1 MVNTAEC
8 SSIDSCP
15 KGCGLV
21 SRHRRTCEY
30 CEADVGFPNV
40 RYAMHEVGDLD
51 VRYQAAYDVAK
62 SRGIE
67 SQVIRLDQELRQS
80 NAVMVRN
87 VLDVTTLLSS
97 NSRLWTTFA
106 KQMQADIRLAEN
118 NEWDEGRAAAESAIH
133 PNYHEKIHYAVLSLD
148 QYGALDPAY
157 GQCHLLLKSE
167 TYIDRATVFE
177 ENAFLFMRRHGVIAG
192 TKIPSGYR
200 AIWQDRHKLG
210 VCKLSPLI
218 DPAEKEVKCSQLLK
232 SGTDK
237 LADFIEV
244 HIYGSIHSKTF
255 EKITLIASSV
265 SGSEK
270 ALVVAAAQ
278 KNGTSLDIS

>member
-8 SSIDSCP
+8 SVIDACP
-15 KGCGLV
+15 KGCGSV

-51 VRYQAAYDVAK
+51 ARYQAAYDVAK
-62 SRGIE
+62 ARGVE
-67 SQVIRLDQELRQS
+67 SQVVQLDQELRQS

-87 VLDVTTLLSS
+87 VLDVTALLSN
-97 NSRLWTTFA
+97 NSRLWATFA
-106 KQMQADIRLAEN
+106 KQMQADIRVAEN
-118 NEWDEGRAAAESAIH
+118 NDWDEGRTAAESAIH
-133 PNYHEKIHYAVLSLD
+133 PNYHEQIHYAALSLD
-148 QYGALDPAY
+148 QYGTLDPTY
-157 GQCHLLLKSE
+157 GQCHLLLKPE

-177 ENAFLFMRRHGVIAG
+177 ENAFHFMRRHSVIAG
-192 TKIPSGYR
+192 SRIPRGYR

-218 DPAEKEVKCSQLLK
+218 DAAEKEVDCNKLLK
-232 SGTDK
+232 SGNDK
-237 LADFIEV
+237 SADFIEV
-244 HIYGSIHSKTF
+244 HIYGSIHSKAF

-265 SGSEK
+265 SGSER
-270 ALVVAAAQ
+270 ALLVAAAQ